1 MEKIEVSEGKANGTT
16 RETLKGNKSG
26 SLDGVCP
33 GILQR
38 LVNSQPCSPGAGA
51 GLEGVPPGLP
61 TMGWI
66 HPEMNWIDP
75 HSCQVSVTP
84 KSPRPTSLPPPT

>member
-66 HPEMNWIDP
+66 HPEMNWILEEM
-75 HSCQVSVTP
+75 CF
-84 KSPRPTSLPPPT
+84 